1 MYSMQAW
8 KIPKQAAKPHSDFK
22 SKHIDETFVNQ
33 TYDQN
38 EPCCLQQGCTF
49 TFNRS
54 NLPSLIHTLPY
65 PGEGGSSSLS
75 FGSVPNLKLT
85 KEVPHIVP
93 HYFFIGNGKFKQLAK
108 TQD

>member
-1 MYSMQAW
+1 MQAW

-75 FGSVPNLKLT
+75 FGSVPNQESQAHQGGTTHCASL
-85 KEVPHIVP
+85 
-93 HYFFIGNGKFKQLAK
+93 FFYWKW
-108 TQD
+108 